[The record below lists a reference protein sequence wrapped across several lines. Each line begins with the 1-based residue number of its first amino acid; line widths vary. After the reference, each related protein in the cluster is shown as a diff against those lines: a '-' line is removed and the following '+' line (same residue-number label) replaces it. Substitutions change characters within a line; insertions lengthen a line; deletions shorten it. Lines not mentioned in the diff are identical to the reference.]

1 MNGRKTYAN
10 VKKYMNVKNYEN
22 VKKYT
27 SNKNHTN
34 VKKYIYD
41 LCMGIS
47 KSI

>member
-34 VKKYIYD
+34 LKKYIYD